1 VPGKQRP
8 PRSRQRAKRQRSKQ
22 EHHREWE
29 QRPRKL
35 QRHLF
40 ERREQPSKH
49 TRKQQP
55 SNKRQQRWKQEA
67 DRSLVSGEAAAAT
80 MAPAPRHLENERSL
94 QKAAGRAGPNVG
106 SPSCYQLRFVCWVT
120 TIEGLWVLR
129 DLPALICVACMLT

>member
-29 QRPRKL
+29 QRPWKL

-67 DRSLVSGEAAAAT
+67 DRN
-80 MAPAPRHLENERSL
+80 LENERSL